1 MRDKL
6 PQFTMVTKTQAPWVK
21 SVRGNNIWIEVFTPP
36 NILQNMFCAFFIM
49 VKNLVGLS

>member
-21 SVRGNNIWIEVFTPP
+21 SVRGNNIWIEVFTPSQYFTKYVLCVFHKWLK
-36 NILQNMFCAFFIM
+36 IW
-49 VKNLVGLS
+49 